1 MKEFEERSTRV
12 YRQKQMFTKQELE
25 ERENVC
31 IRDEPAFCAA
41 ACPLKLDARA
51 FVKSMKEGDFTGARA
66 QLERIAPF
74 PFILARGCEAPC
86 EKACRLAELGD
97 GVNIGALERACMAL
111 GAAKSGRG
119 MLKIKKRKTVAI
131 FGADLFSLALAGELA
146 NKAYPVTFFCEQED
160 AAAVIRAAAPF
171 LTEEET
177 AAEAKRLEQLDLSV
191 QCKTELTPAFFN
203 ERQEGFDIRCAS
215 KAFAQ
220 MLWPDDEPDGVTL
233 MLPESKVIAP
243 LSNTEGVLRS
253 LFDAKRAA
261 ISVDRLAQGMDP
273 ASTRGVEG
281 PVKSRL
287 CTNMQNVKPSSRVPE
302 QEGYGAVEAQR
313 EAGRCIECS
322 CEECAKG
329 CAYLRHYKK
338 FPRQLTREIY
348 NNVSI
353 IMGDHMMNK
362 PINSCALCG
371 QCSVTCPFGYDLA
384 DVCHIAR
391 ENMVATG
398 KMPLAPHEFA
408 LQDMLFSNEEAFLS
422 RLQPGFDSCKYVFFP
437 GCQAGAVAPQTVKRA
452 YEDLS
457 QRLAGG
463 VALMLGCCGAIAN
476 WAGRYELF
484 GETCDALRE
493 ELRRLGN
500 PQIIAG
506 CPTCQ
511 KTLSDSLRQEVIGVW
526 DVLNDIGLPEN
537 AKKDQRTVAVHDS
550 CGARGN
556 EKTQKAVR
564 TLAEKLGLAVIE
576 TEYMGDRSP
585 CCGYGGLVAYANRE
599 VANELARSCVE
610 RTDAPFVTYCMACRD
625 RFARQGRES
634 AHILELI
641 YGPPAGDPP
650 DISEKRRNRLWLRN
664 SLLKELWGEDAME
677 KDWGFA
683 LDITEEARLQMDDR
697 MILDTD
703 VYQVMQAY
711 RETGDAVQD
720 SETGLLI
727 TRRRIGN
734 VTFWVKFEEKDDGY
748 AIRGAYSHRMMVK

>member
-12 YRQKQMFTKQELE
+12 YRQKQMFSKQELE
-25 ERENVC
+25 QRESVC

-51 FVKSMKEGDFTGARA
+51 FVKSMKEGDFTSARA

-74 PFILARGCEAPC
+74 PFILSRGCEAPC
-86 EKACRLAELGD
+86 EKACRLAEIGD
-97 GVNIGALERACMAL
+97 GVNIGALERACLAL

-131 FGADLFSLALAGELA
+131 FGADLFSLALAGELS
-146 NKAYPVTFFCEQED
+146 NKAYPVTFFCEHEN
-160 AAAVIRAAAPF
+160 AAAVIRACAPF
-171 LTEEET
+171 LTEEEA
-177 AAEAKRLEQLDLSV
+177 AAEAQRLDQLDLTIEYQTGLSP
-191 QCKTELTPAFFN
+191 EFF
-203 ERQEGFDIRCAS
+203 EARKEGFDILCAS
-215 KAFAQ
+215 RAFFQKLA
-220 MLWPDDEPDGVTL
+220 PEDEPDNVTL
-233 MLPESKVIAP
+233 VLPKVRLIAP
-243 LSNTEGVLRS
+243 LADSKGVLRA

-261 ISVDRLAQGMDP
+261 VSVDRLAQNMDP
-273 ASTRGVEG
+273 AAARGAEG
-281 PVKSRL
+281 PIKSRL
-287 CTNMQNVKPSSRVPE
+287 YTNMEGVKPSSRVFE
-302 QEGYGAVEAQR
+302 GEGYGAEEAKQ

-391 ENMVATG
+391 QNMVATG

-408 LQDMLFSNEEAFLS
+408 LHDMLFSNGEAFLS
-422 RLQPGFDSCKYVFFP
+422 RLQPGYARCQYVFFP
-437 GCQAGAVAPQTVKRA
+437 GCQAGAVAPETVKRA
-452 YEDLS
+452 YFDLF
-457 QRLAGG
+457 QRLSGG
-463 VALMLGCCGAIAN
+463 VALMLGCCGAIAD

-484 GETCDALRE
+484 GETGDALRE
-493 ELRRLGN
+493 ELDKLGS
-500 PQIIAG
+500 PQVIAG

-511 KTLSDSLRQEVIGVW
+511 KTLQGILGQEVLGVW
-526 DVLNDIGLPEN
+526 DVLQDIGLPES
-537 AKKDQRTVAVHDS
+537 AKHHRRAAAMHDS

-556 EKTQKAVR
+556 EKAQKAVR
-564 TLAEKLGLAVIE
+564 AIAEKLGLELIE
-576 TEYMGDRSP
+576 TAYAGDRSP

-599 VANELARSCVE
+599 VANELAKSCVE
-610 RTDAPFVTYCMACRD
+610 RTEAPFVTYCMACRD
-625 RFARQGRES
+625 RFMRQGREAS
-634 AHILELI
+634 HLLELV
-641 YGPPAGDPP
+641 YGPPAGDSP
-650 DISEKRRNRLWLRN
+650 DISEKRRNRLWLKN
-664 SLLKELWGEDAME
+664 SLLKEVWGEDAME

-683 LDITEEARLQMDDR
+683 LEITEEARAQMDDR
-697 MILDTD
+697 MILDSD
-703 VYQVMQAY
+703 VYEVMQAY
-711 RETGDAVQD
+711 RETGDAVLD
-720 SETGLLI
+720 TETGLLI

-734 VTFWVKFEEKDDGY
+734 VTFWVKFEEKDENFVV
-748 AIRGAYSHRMMVK
+748 RGAYSHRMQVK